1 MNSTRFAECVRN
13 EFEELNITPTNCNWV
28 EKSINPINSGEQ
40 DAAIYSICCNNTNNC
55 NYIVKHIFPSFKKD
69 ETKWKEDIKKE
80 LDINN
85 RYPRALKPLY
95 IFGCYQHGVF
105 IVYEK
110 RQATLEEYIIMA
122 KNNKLD
128 DNIIKDQIN
137 KVKDLFLKETT
148 GIIYKAQQL
157 GLFHNDTTKRNIMVN
172 MNPDSTINL
181 DSVVVIDFGLSK
193 TEYNDNFKEKE
204 KEITEVKMTFNG
216 LLNDCFVDAYILKLR
231 LDDYK
236 RKIKEDKERKNSK
249 KAYSRFNSSMS
260 IMSPSSNSSMS
271 MMSPSSNSSMS
282 MMSPS
287 SNTSMSIMS
296 PSSKRNIMF
305 NPMSSYDSPPRKMS
319 NFINLTPS
327 SDNFTP
333 IKSMENLSIS
343 TSQSK
348 NTPSN
353 NGFTPIKPMR
363 SLLSTPSNNGFT
375 PISNKKERVSLE
387 EDNIFSTPQKNKIEF
402 GVSSDENKNGNMYDD
417 FEEIPETPKKYGGKR
432 KQNNKK

>member
-40 DAAIYSICCNNTNNC
+40 DAAIYSVCCNNSNNC
-55 NYIVKHIFPSFKKD
+55 NYIVKHIFASFKKD

-193 TEYNDNFKEKE
+193 TEYNNNFKEKE
-204 KEITEVKMTFNG
+204 KEITEVKMTFDG

-249 KAYSRFNSSMS
+249 KTFSRFNSNMSM
-260 IMSPSSNSSMS
+260 MSPSSNSSMS

-287 SNTSMSIMS
+287 SNSSI
-296 PSSKRNIMF
+296 
-305 NPMSSYDSPPRKMS
+305 
-319 NFINLTPS
+319 
-327 SDNFTP
+327 
-333 IKSMENLSIS
+333 
-343 TSQSK
+343 
-348 NTPSN
+348 
-353 NGFTPIKPMR
+353 
-363 SLLSTPSNNGFT
+363 
-375 PISNKKERVSLE
+375 
-387 EDNIFSTPQKNKIEF
+387 
-402 GVSSDENKNGNMYDD
+402 
-417 FEEIPETPKKYGGKR
+417 
-432 KQNNKK
+432 